1 MLSTRCESQKSCS
14 RKGNGDMKKTVKGK
28 SRDAI
33 QPGQSESHP
42 ISQPVLLWLGVGSSR
57 SLMLFL
63 LLGTV
68 LVSGLMVV
76 KTTHENRFAFNELQ
90 MLREE
95 ANQLDVEWGQL
106 LLEQSTFG
114 LDGRIEQ
121 KAVEQLRM
129 QVPEID
135 HIVMVERDARKP

>member
-1 MLSTRCESQKSCS
+1 
-14 RKGNGDMKKTVKGK
+14 
-28 SRDAI
+28 
-33 QPGQSESHP
+33 
-42 ISQPVLLWLGVGSSR
+42 
-57 SLMLFL
+57 MLFL

-68 LVSGLMVV
+68 LFSGLMVV
-76 KTTHENRFAFNELQ
+76 KTTYENRFAFNELQ

-135 HIVMVERDARKP
+135 HIVMVGRDARKP

>member
-1 MLSTRCESQKSCS
+1 
-14 RKGNGDMKKTVKGK
+14 MKKTVKGK

-33 QPGQSESHP
+33 KPAQSASHP
-42 ISQPVLLWLGVGSSR
+42 TSQPVLLWLGVGSRR

-68 LVSGLMVV
+68 LFSGLMVV
-76 KTTHENRFAFNELQ
+76 KTTYENRFAFNELQ

-135 HIVMVERDARKP
+135 HIVMVGRDARKP